1 MLYSM
6 DRSKNKGDKVK
17 VSRSFSCERVD
28 SMTVKMDSIG
38 IVVVKGVPLT
48 RGHRW

>member
-6 DRSKNKGDKVK
+6 DRSKNKGDK